1 MNFFNHKTLLLVLA
15 LLSATACRKDFL
27 DLQPIGTKLETNF
40 YKTDKEVF
48 EGVVAVYDVL
58 QWGGTNGWTM
68 KLGLLNTAS
77 DDCHAGGSDASDQ
90 PAWVAWDKFT
100 LDPNLGPQRGLWN
113 KNYAGIYRAN
123 LILEKMDAGTIEGLT
138 ADKKARYAAE
148 VKFLRAYFYFD
159 LVRFF
164 GNVPLIVKTLGADE
178 IYKQSQSTP
187 SVIYAQIEKDLKEA
201 IATSQLPE
209 TVPTDELG
217 RITKGAAKALLG
229 KVLLFQN
236 DNAKMGEAASQLE
249 SVITSNIYR
258 LETNFG
264 NIFKPNNKFGVE
276 SVFEI
281 VHSNNQR
288 GGWEN
293 FTNFTEGNYNVQYFG
308 MRDFVGSEYA
318 SGWSFCPVSEDLA
331 NFMKNDPRFAHTIVD
346 GKALKAAGATYSA
359 GFQNTDYFIKKYAP
373 LAEFKATTGES
384 ALNWGYNIKEIRL
397 ADVLLM
403 AAEAFAR
410 SGNETKAKQY
420 LNQVR
425 SRVGLAARTSS
436 GATLL
441 DDIATER
448 RLELATEGVRFSDL
462 IRTNKAVSVLG
473 GQGFKAGKHEF
484 LPIPQQEIDISQGAM
499 KQNPGY

>member
-1 MNFFNHKTLLLVLA
+1 MTISKYKIFLLAPALLL
-15 LLSATACRKDFL
+15 ATACGKEFL
-27 DLQPIGTKLETNF
+27 ELEPIGTQLESNF
-40 YKTDKEVF
+40 YKTEKQVF

-90 PAWVAWDKFT
+90 PAWVAWDNFT

-113 KNYAGIYRAN
+113 KSYAGIYRAN
-123 LILEKMDAGTIEGLT
+123 LILEKMDAANIEGLT
-138 ADKKARYAAE
+138 AEKKARYVAE
-148 VKFLRAYFYFD
+148 VKLLRAYFYFD

-178 IYKQSQSTP
+178 IYKQTQSPP
-187 SVIYAQIEKDLKEA
+187 SVIYGQIEKDLKEA
-201 IATSQLPE
+201 VAASQLPE
-209 TVPTDELG
+209 TVVPEELG
-217 RITKGAAKALLG
+217 RLTKGAARALLG

-236 DNAKMGEAASQLE
+236 DNTKMAEAATVLE

-258 LETNFG
+258 LETNYA
-264 NIFKPNNKFGVE
+264 NVFKPDNKFGVE

-281 VHSNNQR
+281 VHSNVQR

-293 FTNFTEGNYNVQYFG
+293 FNNFTEGNYSVQFFG
-308 MRDFVGSEYA
+308 IRDFVGATFA
-318 SGWSFCPVSEDLA
+318 SGWGFCPVSVDLA
-331 NFMKNDPRFAHTIVD
+331 TFMKDDPRFAHTIID
-346 GKALKAAGATYSA
+346 GKALRTQGASYST
-359 GFQNTDYFIKKYAP
+359 GYQNTDFFIRKYAP
-373 LAEFKATTGES
+373 LAAFKATVGES
-384 ALNWGYNIKEIRL
+384 ALNWGYNVKEIRF

-410 SGNETKAKQY
+410 SGNEGKARQY

-425 SRVGLAARTSS
+425 SRVGLQPRSS
-436 GATLL
+436 TGATLL

-448 RLELATEGVRFSDL
+448 RLELATEGVRYWDL
-462 IRTNKAVSVLG
+462 LRTNKAVSVLG
-473 GQGFKAGKHEF
+473 TQGFKTGKHEF